1 MNSYSRTGFKWSV
14 NEILSLQREFE
25 LLGWNVQEI
34 ADKHKRTP
42 NAIMHKLDLEGFA
55 DYNVLYSDFYK
66 MNAQNPV
73 SSTQQLSVEV
83 DDDATELDD
92 DATELDDDATELDDH
107 DEDYVDE
114 EEEED
119 EDEDEDDEVEN
130 LSQRVDGLEEGII
143 EIRSMIQQ
151 MMQTFSKSS
160 SSSKGWF

>member
-92 DATELDDDATELDDH
+92 DATELDDH